1 MALGLQTESTG
12 GGDFLPVCK
21 YDSRAGRFFRQD
33 KGDNGTASI
42 DITRAFKAVFDFE
55 NIEVGWIMFAAGQ
68 APSFAMVK
76 FGQVLPARPNDNHNQ
91 GFRIAIK
98 LSKDCGGDVREFAS
112 TARAC
117 LRGLDAIHT
126 QYEAEKAAHP
136 GQLPVVILKDTVPV
150 TSGNGDKKSTNYDPI
165 FEIVSWVNRPA
176 DLVYTPR
183 APAKPSAA
191 AQTAATGSVGTQST
205 HRGPPATGSTA
216 APPPATQTAAPAG
229 DDFG

>member
-1 MALGLQTESTG
+1 MALGLQTESNG

-33 KGDNGTASI
+33 KGDNGTASV

-55 NIEVGWIMFAAGQ
+55 NIEVGWILFATGQ

-76 FGQVLPARPNDNHNQ
+76 FGQALPARPNENHSQ

-117 LRGLDAIHT
+117 LRGIDAIHT

-183 APAKPSAA
+183 AAPAAKP
-191 AQTAATGSVGTQST
+191 QTAQQPAGGHKS
-205 HRGPPATGSTA
+205 PPATGSTPA
-216 APPPATQTAAPAG
+216 APPAAAAAPPAG